1 MSHADNSFG
10 EKQSRRRGQ
19 GEYRGRGDM
28 GVLFYMGWSGEASL
42 ERRHL
47 NRPGESKAVS
57 LFDIWGNDMPGR
69 GKSTCKGPKA
79 MASLVCFR
87 TAARRVD

>member
-1 MSHADNSFG
+1 M
-10 EKQSRRRGQ
+10 
-19 GEYRGRGDM
+19 
-28 GVLFYMGWSGEASL
+28 LFYMGWSGQASL

-47 NRPGESKAVS
+47 NRPEESKAVS

-69 GKSTCKGPKA
+69 GKSTCKGPEA
-79 MASLVCFR
+79 MASLVYSR